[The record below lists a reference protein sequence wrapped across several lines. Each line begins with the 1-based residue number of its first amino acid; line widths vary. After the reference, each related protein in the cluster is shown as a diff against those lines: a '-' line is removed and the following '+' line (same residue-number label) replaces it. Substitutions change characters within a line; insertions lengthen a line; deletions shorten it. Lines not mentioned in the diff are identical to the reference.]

1 MSAYVIGLT
10 GGIGSGKSAASDFL
24 STKGIDIIDADIV
37 AREVVAPGSECL
49 LAIKSR
55 FGDEVMMADGG
66 LDRKALRD
74 IVFSD
79 EQQKQW
85 LNQLLHPA
93 IRTRILQQLEA
104 SRSAYVVLAAPLL
117 LENGLDQYCDRVLV
131 IDIPESLQ
139 VARTVK
145 RDNSEPQQVEAIMA
159 AQLNRS
165 QRLQKADDVVVN
177 DGDLDNLHQQLNQ
190 LDKNYRLAANRSG

>member
-1 MSAYVIGLT
+1 MTAYVIGLT

-24 STKGIDIIDADIV
+24 ATKGIDIIDADIV
-37 AREVVAPGSECL
+37 ARDVVAPGSECL
-49 LAIKSR
+49 IAIQQH
-55 FGDEVMMADGG
+55 FGDDVVMPDGG
-66 LDRKALRD
+66 LDRKALRN

-145 RDNSEPQQVEAIMA
+145 RDNTDQQQVEAIMA
-159 AQLNRS
+159 SQLSRPE
-165 QRLQKADDVVVN
+165 RLQKADDVVVN
-177 DGDLDNLHQQLNQ
+177 DGDLEHLHQQLKQ

>member
-49 LAIKSR
+49 LAIKNR
-55 FGDEVMMADGG
+55 FGDDVMMADGG

>member
-1 MSAYVIGLT
+1 MTAYVIGLT

-24 STKGIDIIDADIV
+24 AAKGIDIVDADVV

-49 LAIKSR
+49 LAIQQH
-55 FGDEVMMADGG
+55 FGDDVVMPDGS
-66 LDRKALRD
+66 LDRKALRH

-93 IRTRILQQLEA
+93 IRSRILQQLEA

-117 LENGLDQYCDRVLV
+117 LENGLEQYCDRVLV

-139 VARTVK
+139 IARTVK
-145 RDNSEPQQVEAIMA
+145 RDNTDQQQVEAIMA
-159 AQLNRS
+159 SQLSRR
-165 QRLQKADDVVVN
+165 QRLQKADDIVLN
-177 DGDLDNLHQQLNQ
+177 DGDLEHLHQQLEQ
-190 LDKNYRLAANRSG
+190 LDKNYRLTANRAG